1 MWGISSQPPLLTL
14 DMGYLLKALAPD
26 LVACIA
32 LSGEWPRGD
41 IPHLRRQGGKGVRK
55 PEERQKGTL
64 KGWLGEG
71 RVSHTESDPPILMGS
86 AGTRRDFSGIG
97 LEQSVFPLPA
107 RAQASLLG
115 SLA

>member
-32 LSGEWPRGD
+32 L
-41 IPHLRRQGGKGVRK
+41 RQGGKWVRK